1 VHCNTSPRV
10 ALAKLDERCEATL
23 RDCFTACGVQP
34 VPIAGDIV
42 TRLRNEKFEGCV
54 LPLSEGAEKT
64 IETIRSSPLNRRIVL
79 YGILA
84 GERASHSLLKYGIN
98 VILRQ
103 PVTKSEAINR
113 VRSTSMLL
121 IHELRRYVR
130 IPLAVRVTVQDG
142 FAILPFVSREISGGG
157 MSVES
162 NGHELPRETV
172 QLTFTLP
179 GSSEVK
185 IMAKRCWQAEGVVGF
200 QFEDV
205 EPGKESV
212 NQWIDGWLG
221 IG

>member
-1 VHCNTSPRV
+1 MLCNTSPRV
-10 ALAKLDERCEATL
+10 ALANLDERSEAAL
-23 RDCFTACGVQP
+23 RDCFQACGVQP
-34 VPIAGDIV
+34 VPISDDII
-42 TRLRNEKFEGCV
+42 TRLCNEKFEGCV
-54 LPLSEGAEKT
+54 LPLTEGAEKT
-64 IETIRSSPLNRRIVL
+64 IEKIRTSPLNCRIVL
-79 YGILA
+79 YGVLN

-103 PVTKSEAINR
+103 PVNKSEAINR

-162 NGHELPRETV
+162 NGNEVPKEPV

-185 IMAKRCWQAEGVVGF
+185 LMAKRCWQAEGVVGF
-200 QFEDV
+200 QFEDS
-205 EPGKESV
+205 EPGKIAV
-212 NQWIDGWLG
+212 KQWIDNWLG
-221 IG
+221 IN